1 MRGLAKG
8 RLLPYRSSV
17 FDVVLAVTL
26 AVVGIL
32 DALRS
37 GSWPQPYVASAA
49 LVAFSALCLMWR
61 RRRPLLAYAGTMGTL
76 TVIAVALGHTE
87 AGSSI
92 IIGFIATYTVAAYG
106 DNLAYAIAVGL
117 IFAVSSSVGQAP
129 GEAVWDAAFS
139 VVALALP
146 FVAGLTV
153 RALHRRTATLETE
166 QTVAAANAAE
176 EERRRIARELHDI
189 ISHGLGLVVLQAGVA
204 DQVLDRDPDR
214 ARQALAQIRQ
224 TGQEAIGELS
234 TLVGLIRENLPTSAD
249 PQPTLA
255 DIERLVESTRAAGL
269 EVHLHTQGP
278 ARPLPAAVELNAYR
292 VVQEGL
298 TNALKHAGR
307 AKVNVLLHYLP
318 NNLEIEI
325 VDDGHA
331 TQRGSGGR
339 HGLPGLRERVAVFG
353 GRFEAGSQPEG
364 GWRIRASFPT
374 TP

>member
-1 MRGLAKG
+1 MKGLTKG
-8 RLLPYRSSV
+8 RPLPGRSSA
-17 FDVVLAVTL
+17 FDVVVAVAL
-26 AVVGIL
+26 AVVGTL

-37 GSWPQPYVASAA
+37 GSWPQPYMASAA
-49 LVAFSALCLMWR
+49 LVAFSALCLAWR
-61 RRRPLLAYAGTMGTL
+61 RRRPLLAYAGTMGAL
-76 TVIAVALGHTE
+76 AVIAVGLGHVE
-87 AGSSI
+87 AGSGI
-92 IIGFIATYTVAAYG
+92 IIAFIATYTVAAYG

-117 IFAVSSSVGQAP
+117 IFAVSTGVGQAP
-129 GEAVWDAAFS
+129 EEAVWDAAFS

-146 FVAGLTV
+146 FVAGVTV
-153 RALHRRTATLETE
+153 RSLGRRTATLETE
-166 QTVAAANAAE
+166 QTLAAANAAE

-234 TLVGLIRENLPTSAD
+234 TLVGLIREDPPTSD

-255 DIERLVESTRAAGL
+255 DIARLVESTRAAGL
-269 EVHLHTQGP
+269 EVQLHTQGP
-278 ARPLPAAVELNAYR
+278 ARPLPAAVGLNAYR

-298 TNALKHAGR
+298 TNALKHAGH

-318 NNLEIEI
+318 SNLEIEI

-331 TQRGSGGR
+331 AQRGSGGR

-353 GRFEAGSQPEG
+353 GRFEAGSQPAG

>member
-1 MRGLAKG
+1 MKGLPKG
-8 RLLPYRSSV
+8 QPLPSRSSA
-17 FDVVLAVTL
+17 FDVVVAVAL

-49 LVAFSALCLMWR
+49 LVAFSALCLAWR
-61 RRRPLLAYAGTMGTL
+61 RRRPLLAYTGTMGAL
-76 TVIAVALGHTE
+76 AVVAVGLGHYE

-92 IIGFIATYTVAAYG
+92 IIAFIATYTVAVYG

-117 IFAVSSSVGQAP
+117 IFAVSSGVGQAP

-139 VVALALP
+139 VVVLALP
-146 FVAGLTV
+146 FVAGVTV
-153 RALHRRTATLETE
+153 RALGRRTATLETE
-166 QTVAAANAAE
+166 QTVAAAKAAE

-214 ARQALAQIRQ
+214 AREALAQIRQ

-234 TLVGLIRENLPTSAD
+234 TLVGLIREDPPTSD
-249 PQPTLA
+249 PQPTLG

-269 EVHLHTQGP
+269 EVHLHTLGP

-307 AKVNVLLHYLP
+307 ANVNVLLHYLP
-318 NNLEIEI
+318 SNLEVEI
-325 VDDGHA
+325 VDDGRA
-331 TQRGSGGR
+331 AQRGSGGR

-364 GWRIRASFPT
+364 GWRLRASFPT

>member
-1 MRGLAKG
+1 MRGLPNG
-8 RLLPYRSSV
+8 RHLPYRSSA
-17 FDVVLAVTL
+17 FDVVLAVAL
-26 AVVGIL
+26 AVVGML
-32 DALRS
+32 DVLRS
-37 GSWPQPYVASAA
+37 GDWPQPYVASAA

-234 TLVGLIRENLPTSAD
+234 TLVGLIRENPPTSAD

-269 EVHLHTQGP
+269 DVQLQTLGP
-278 ARPLPAAVELNAYR
+278 PRSLPAAVELNAYR

-318 NNLEIEI
+318 SDLEIEI
-325 VDDGHA
+325 VDDGHGA
-331 TQRGSGGR
+331 QRGGGGGY
-339 HGLPGLRERVAVFG
+339 GLPGLRERVAVFSG
-353 GRFEAGSQPEG
+353 SFEAGRQPEG
-364 GWRIRASFPT
+364 GWRISASFPT

>member
-1 MRGLAKG
+1 MRGLPKG
-8 RLLPYRSSV
+8 RLLPYRSSA
-17 FDVVLAVTL
+17 FDVVLAVAL

-49 LVAFSALCLMWR
+49 LVAFSALCLAWR
-61 RRRPLLAYAGTMGTL
+61 RRRPLLAYAGTMGAL
-76 TVIAVALGHTE
+76 TVIAVGLGHTE
-87 AGSSI
+87 AGAGI

-106 DNLAYAIAVGL
+106 DNLAYAIAVAS
-117 IFAVSSSVGQAP
+117 IFAVSNSVGQAP
-129 GEAVWDAAFS
+129 EEAVFDAAFY

-153 RALHRRTATLETE
+153 RALRRRTATLETE
-166 QTVAAANAAE
+166 HTVAAANAAE

-234 TLVGLIRENLPTSAD
+234 TLVGLIREDPPTSD

-269 EVHLHTQGP
+269 EVQLHTQGP
-278 ARPLPAAVELNAYR
+278 TRPLPAAVELNAYR

-298 TNALKHAGR
+298 TNALKHAGH

-318 NNLEIEI
+318 SNLEIEI
-325 VDDGHA
+325 VDDG
-331 TQRGSGGR
+331 RGAQQGRGGR
-339 HGLPGLRERVAVFG
+339 YGLPGLRERVAVFS
-353 GRFEAGSQPEG
+353 GRFEAGSQPDG
-364 GWRIRASFPT
+364 GWRLRASFPT

>member
-1 MRGLAKG
+1 MRGLPKG
-8 RLLPYRSSV
+8 RQLPYRSSA
-17 FDVVLAVTL
+17 FDVVVAVTL

-49 LVAFSALCLMWR
+49 LVAFSALCLAWR
-61 RRRPLLAYAGTMGTL
+61 RRRPLLAYAGTMGAL
-76 TVIAVALGHTE
+76 TVIALGLGHTE
-87 AGSSI
+87 AGAAI

-117 IFAVSSSVGQAP
+117 IFAVSNSVGQAP
-129 GEAVWDAAFS
+129 EEAVWDAAFN

-153 RALHRRTATLETE
+153 RALGRRTATLETE
-166 QTVAAANAAE
+166 QTVAAAKAAE

-234 TLVGLIRENLPTSAD
+234 TLVGLIRESPPTSAD

-269 EVHLHTQGP
+269 DVQLQTLGP
-278 ARPLPAAVELNAYR
+278 PRSLPAAVELNAYR

-318 NNLEIEI
+318 SDLEIEI
-325 VDDGHA
+325 VDDGHGA
-331 TQRGSGGR
+331 QRGGGGGY
-339 HGLPGLRERVAVFG
+339 GLPGLRERVAVFSG
-353 GRFEAGSQPEG
+353 SFEAGRQPEG
-364 GWRIRASFPT
+364 GWRISASFPT